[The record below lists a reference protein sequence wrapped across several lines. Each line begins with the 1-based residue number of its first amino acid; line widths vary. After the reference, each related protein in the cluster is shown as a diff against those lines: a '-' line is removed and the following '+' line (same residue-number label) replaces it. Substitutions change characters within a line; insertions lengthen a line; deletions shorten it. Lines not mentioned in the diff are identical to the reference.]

1 MNARPD
7 ALHPLEATIRQ
18 RLQERRSAS
27 QPNAVLLMS
36 HWVLGYPSLAANR
49 PVIDQMV
56 ANGVDLM
63 ELQIPFSEPI
73 ADGPVIAHANQ
84 TALDNG
90 FRVAAGLAFIEETVA
105 RHPIP
110 FLIMTYYNILMAY
123 GVENFIREAAR
134 LGVRG
139 LIIPDLPPQE
149 AGQVMA
155 WCQKWGATANGL
167 AWIHLLTP
175 TSTDARLQTIGA
187 LAQGFCYCV
196 ARKGVTGTQTS
207 FDASLH
213 QFLDRCRRVTPVPL
227 AVGFGVKNAEDVRR
241 LTGMAE
247 IAVVGSAAIEI
258 YQAQGAE
265 AVGRFFA
272 GLRQPGG
279 V

>member
-1 MNARPD
+1 MNQTPI
-7 ALHPLEATIRQ
+7 HSLESHIRQ
-18 RLQERRSAS
+18 RLAEREAGGSER
-27 QPNAVLLMS
+27 AVLLMS

-49 PVIDQMV
+49 AIIDQMV

-73 ADGPVIAHANQ
+73 ADGPIIAHANQ
-84 TALDNG
+84 AALDNG
-90 FRVAAGLAFIEETVA
+90 FRVADGLAFIEETVR

-149 AGQVMA
+149 AEQAMA
-155 WCQKWGATANGL
+155 WCRHWGKGADGL

-175 TSTDARLQTIGA
+175 TSSDTRLRTIGA
-187 LAQGFCYCV
+187 LANGFCYCV
-196 ARKGVTGTQTS
+196 ARKGVTGKQTR
-207 FDASLH
+207 FDDSLNH
-213 QFLDRCRRVTPVPL
+213 FLDRCRQATTLPL
-227 AVGFGVKNAEDVRR
+227 AVGFGVKNAMDVRQ
-241 LTGMAE
+241 LTGQAE
-247 IAVVGSAAIEI
+247 IAVVGSAAIEV
-258 YQAQGAE
+258 YQTHGVE

-272 GLRQPGG
+272 GLRG
-279 V
+279 